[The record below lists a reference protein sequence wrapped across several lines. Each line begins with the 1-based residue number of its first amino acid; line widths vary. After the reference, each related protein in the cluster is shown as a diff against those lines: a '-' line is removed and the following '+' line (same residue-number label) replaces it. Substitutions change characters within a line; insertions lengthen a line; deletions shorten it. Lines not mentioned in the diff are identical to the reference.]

1 VLKIARETFSP
12 GVRQKVVLTAA
23 ETKSYSRA
31 ERVLRAVGEV
41 EISDR
46 HIGRIA
52 RERGQQLID
61 EQHQRAAQHQHK
73 ELPVEVRNPPE
84 LAVVEMDG
92 GRIRTRQAGCGPGT
106 HEPAWRETKNA
117 LFQRMS
123 SEEHADDP
131 APELPAALQNRHR
144 VRQVVLE
151 MSGTADGAPEPPE
164 PESVDEEP
172 SGYVAPKRLLRTCL
186 SSLDEVRTFGRLMA
200 AEAHRKAFYQAPRQA
215 FVADG
220 MKCNW
225 TVWKKHFPTFTPI
238 VDFLHVVS
246 YLYHAA
252 VAVGEEEEF
261 GWGLCLDWT
270 TACWGGRV
278 SEVITELT
286 DWLSDQPAAE
296 GELVEDDPRRIV
308 QKAVTYLTNNR
319 CRMDYPTYRKRGLP
333 ITSALMESLIKEINW
348 RVKGTE
354 KFWNDPG
361 GATPILALKAAA
373 LCDDNRL
380 ENLLTE

>member
-1 VLKIARETFSP
+1 M
-12 GVRQKVVLTAA
+12 LTVT
-23 ETKSYSRA
+23 ETKSYERA
-31 ERVLRAVGEV
+31 ERVLRRVGEI
-41 EISDR
+41 EISGR
-46 HIGRIA
+46 HVGRIA
-52 RERGQQLID
+52 GERGQQLID
-61 EQHQRAAQHQHK
+61 EQHQRAASHQQQQ
-73 ELPVEVRNPPE
+73 LPVEVSNPPE

-106 HEPAWRETKNA
+106 HQPAWRETKNA

-131 APELPAALQNRHR
+131 CPELPAALQNRRR
-144 VRQVVLE
+144 VRQLVLE
-151 MSGTADGAPEPPE
+151 MSGTADGVDEPPE

-186 SSLDEVRTFGRLMA
+186 SSLDDVATFGRLMA

-252 VAVGEEEEF
+252 VAVGEEEAF
-261 GWGLCLDWT
+261 GWGLCLDWC

-278 SEVITELT
+278 DEVIAELT
-286 DWLSDQPAAE
+286 DWLSAQPAAE
-296 GELVEDDPRRIV
+296 GELADEDPRRIV

-319 CRMDYPTYRKRGLP
+319 SRMDYPEYRRRGLP

-380 ENLLTE
+380 EDRLQE

>member
-1 VLKIARETFSP
+1 M
-12 GVRQKVVLTAA
+12 RQKVVLTAT
-23 ETKSYSRA
+23 ETKSYERA
-31 ERVLRAVGEV
+31 GRVLHAVGEI
-41 EISDR
+41 EISSR
-46 HIGRIA
+46 HVGRIA
-52 RERGQQLID
+52 GERGQQLID
-61 EQHQRAAQHQHK
+61 EQHQRAVRHEHK
-73 ELPVEVRNPPE
+73 QLPVEVSNPPE

-92 GRIRTRQAGCGPGT
+92 GRIRTRQADCGPGT
-106 HEPAWRETKNA
+106 HGPAWRETKNA

-123 SEEHADDP
+123 SEEHREDP

-144 VRQVVLE
+144 VRQLVLE
-151 MSGTADGAPEPPE
+151 MSGTADGVDQPAEPEP
-164 PESVDEEP
+164 VDEDG
-172 SGYVAPKRLLRTCL
+172 SAYVAPRRLLRTCL
-186 SSLDEVRTFGRLMA
+186 SSLDDVATFGRLMA

-225 TVWKKHFPTFTPI
+225 TVWKRHFPTFTPI

-252 VAVGEEEEF
+252 VAVGEQEEF
-261 GWGLCLDWT
+261 GWGLCLEWC

-278 SEVITELT
+278 GEVIVELT
-286 DWLSDQPAAE
+286 AWLSDQPAPE
-296 GELVEDDPRRIV
+296 GKLADDDPRRIV
-308 QKAVTYLTNNR
+308 HKAVTYLTNNR
-319 CRMDYPTYRKRGLP
+319 SRMDYPQYRRRGLP
-333 ITSALMESLIKEINW
+333 ISSALMESLIKEINW

-354 KFWNDPG
+354 KFWNDPD

-380 ENLLTE
+380 DNRPQP

>member
-1 VLKIARETFSP
+1 MLKIARETFSP
-12 GVRQKVVLTAA
+12 GVRQKVVLTVT
-23 ETKSYSRA
+23 ETKSYERA
-31 ERVLRAVGEV
+31 ERVLRRVGEI
-41 EISDR
+41 EISGR
-46 HIGRIA
+46 HVGRIA
-52 RERGQQLID
+52 GERGQQLID
-61 EQHQRAAQHQHK
+61 EQHDRAARHQQQQ
-73 ELPVEVRNPPE
+73 LPVEVSNPPE

-106 HEPAWRETKNA
+106 HQPAWRETKNA

-123 SEEHADDP
+123 SEQHADDP

-144 VRQVVLE
+144 VRQLVLE
-151 MSGTADGAPEPPE
+151 MSGTADGVDEPPE

-186 SSLDEVRTFGRLMA
+186 SSLDDVATFGRLMA
-200 AEAHRKAFYQAPRQA
+200 AEAHRKAFYHAPRQA

-225 TVWKKHFPTFTPI
+225 TVCKKHFPTFTPI

-252 VAVGEEEEF
+252 VAVGEEEAF
-261 GWGLCLDWT
+261 GWGLCLDWCA
-270 TACWGGRV
+270 ACWGGRV
-278 SEVITELT
+278 DEVIAELT
-286 DWLSDQPAAE
+286 DWLSAQPAAE
-296 GELVEDDPRRIV
+296 GELAEDDPRRIV

-319 CRMDYPTYRKRGLP
+319 SRMDYPEYRRRGLP

-380 ENLLTE
+380 EDRLQE